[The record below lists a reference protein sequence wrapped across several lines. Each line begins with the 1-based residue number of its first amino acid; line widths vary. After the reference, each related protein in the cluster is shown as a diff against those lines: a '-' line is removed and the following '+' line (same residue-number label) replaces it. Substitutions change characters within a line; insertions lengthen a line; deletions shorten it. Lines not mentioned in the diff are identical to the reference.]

1 MSRARSKDQD
11 LIDEL
16 SAWMQ
21 APDTETAQANGHAR
35 AMAPTSASDTSLPT
49 EKAIIQKCRTAKNA
63 VKFADLFD
71 HGDTSGNGADHSA
84 ADFALL
90 GILKYYT
97 QDPDQLERLMR
108 MSALAR
114 PKWDEGRV
122 GRSWLRYSIDNALK
136 GSFETY
142 DWGSRGQRPLLS
154 SSPDPTGKS
163 SDDDNNED
171 DLRVVFFADLG
182 EPKEREYLIEKIGVK
197 GYPIVA
203 FGAGGVAKSFAMLAA
218 GVAIAS
224 ASGVEK
230 WLGLRVLEHGYV
242 LYLDFE
248 LDIDEQH
255 RRVRDLCA
263 GMRVPIPRKLA
274 YLSGVGVS
282 AHAAFATARAFVE
295 NYDAKAVIIDSMG
308 LAMAGDMERGKD
320 VLTFHSRLVN
330 PLRRA
335 GATPFIVDHEGEL
348 QAGER
353 RKDKNPIGS
362 AYKAWAARNVLQFL
376 LEEYDKENSSLDIR
390 VRQQKTNF
398 TRIEPFGV
406 RFTFEEKK
414 VSMETIEFDD
424 ANLVEEDTVPL
435 KKRIVAALQSE
446 PATNPELQEI
456 TGADAGS
463 IRNKLSEL
471 RHEGV
476 VGDDGYKGRNKL
488 YCLLSSSSPSTE
500 ESSDD
505 DKPATVA
512 DLFANPPDWLVK
524 QLLVYHED
532 PARHLKPLCAAV
544 AAVVLEDGARA
555 SEVQEEVERELAR

>member
-1 MSRARSKDQD
+1 MSRGRSKDQD

-16 SAWMQ
+16 AAWMQ
-21 APDTETAQANGHAR
+21 APDAETAQTNSRAR
-35 AMAPTSASDTSLPT
+35 ATAPSLAPRD
-49 EKAIIQKCRTAKNA
+49 EEIIQRCRSAENA

-71 HGDTSGNGADHSA
+71 HGDTFGNGVDHSA

-90 GILKYYT
+90 GILKFYT

-108 MSALAR
+108 MSALTR

-122 GRSWLRYSIDNALK
+122 GRSWLRYSIENTLK

-142 DWGSRGQRPLLS
+142 GWGSKGRRPLS
-154 SSPDPTGKS
+154 SSPNPVGES

-171 DLRVVFFADLG
+171 DLEVVFFADLG
-182 EPKEREYLIEKIGVK
+182 GPKKREYLIEKIGVK

-248 LDIDEQH
+248 LDVDEQH

-263 GMRVPIPRKLA
+263 GMGVPIPRKLA

-282 AHAAFATARAFVE
+282 THTAFAKARAFVE
-295 NYDAKAVIIDSMG
+295 SHEAKAVIIDSMG
-308 LAMAGDMERGKD
+308 LAMAGDMERAKD
-320 VLTFHSRLVN
+320 VLAFHSRLVN

-335 GATPFIVDHEGEL
+335 GATPFIVDHEGKL

-353 RKDKNPIGS
+353 RKDKGPIGS

-376 LEEYDKENSSLDIR
+376 LEEYDKDNSSLDIR

-398 TRIEPFGV
+398 TPIEPFGV

-414 VSMETIEFDD
+414 VSMETIELDD

-446 PATNPELQEI
+446 PTTNPELQEI

-476 VGDDGYKGRNKL
+476 VADDGYKGRNKL
-488 YCLLSSSSPSTE
+488 YCLLSSSSPTTKE
-500 ESSDD
+500 TGDD
-505 DKPATVA
+505 DKKSTTVA
-512 DLFANPPDWLVK
+512 DLFANPPDWLVT
-524 QLLVYHED
+524 QLGIYHED
-532 PARHLKPLCAAV
+532 PARHLKPLCSAV
-544 AAVVLEDGARA
+544 AAVVLEDGSRA
-555 SEVQEEVERELAR
+555 LEVQEEVEGELAR